1 MSIILGEQRIVPT
14 WIKAL
19 EHLKQNKGRARN
31 VMLELDKP
39 NVVTQQDKV
48 CIGLVDTALRE
59 HCDLSIQTV
68 AGTIFPQ
75 GLYKRAGAA
84 QLKSRFFKVMERAQ
98 KKGTWGTYA
107 MRLMCRPDHNG
118 NPFNPL
124 QRVVDKLKHAAGP
137 GNAFM
142 SNYELSV
149 HGPDDLTMDEP
160 AFCEVP
166 LYSPARDSKV
176 IQNYPCLSHL
186 TFKLVDG
193 AIDLTAIYRSHWY
206 AQRALG
212 NLIGLSH
219 LMDFVAAE
227 SGTKVGRLTCISTD
241 ATLDWPSWGG
251 VTKGKALMA
260 KFA

>member
-1 MSIILGEQRIVPT
+1 MSIILGEHRIVPT

-31 VMLELDKP
+31 VMLELDQP
-39 NVVTQQDKV
+39 NVVTQQDKA
-48 CIGLVDTALRE
+48 CIGLVDVALRQY
-59 HCDLSIQTV
+59 CDGLSVQTV

-84 QLKSRFFKVMERAQ
+84 QLESRFFKVMDRAK

-107 MRLMCRPDHNG
+107 MRLMRRADLKG
-118 NPFNPL
+118 EPFNPL
-124 QRVVDKLKHAAGP
+124 ERVVGKLKHAAGL

-142 SNYELSV
+142 SNYELGV
-149 HGPDDLTMDEP
+149 HAPEDLTLDEP

-166 LYSPARDSKV
+166 LYSPGRDSKV

-193 AIDLTAIYRSHWY
+193 SIDLTAIYRSHWY

-219 LMDFVAAE
+219 LMDFVATE

-241 ATLDWPSWGG
+241 ATLDWHSWGG
-251 VTKGKALMA
+251 ATKGKALIA
-260 KFA
+260 KF

>member
-19 EHLKQNKGRARN
+19 EHLKHNKGRARN
-31 VMLELDKP
+31 VMLELDQP
-39 NVVTQQDKV
+39 DVITQSDKA
-48 CIGLVDTALRE
+48 CIELVDAALRE

-75 GLYKRAGAA
+75 GLYRRAGAA
-84 QLKSRFFKVMERAQ
+84 QLESRFFKVMERAK

-107 MRLMCRPDHNG
+107 MRLMRRPDKNG
-118 NPFNPL
+118 KPFNPL
-124 QRVVDKLKHAAGP
+124 ERVVEKLKHASGP
-137 GNAFM
+137 GNAFA
-142 SNYELSV
+142 SNYELGV
-149 HGPDDLTMDEP
+149 HTPEDLTVDEP
-160 AFCEVP
+160 PFCEVP
-166 LYSPARDSKV
+166 LYSPGRDRNL

-193 AIDLTAIYRSHWY
+193 SIDLTAIYRSHYY

-219 LMDFVAAE
+219 LMDFVATE
-227 SGTKVGRLTCISTD
+227 CGLKVGRLTCVSTD
-241 ATLDWPSWGG
+241 AHLDWENWGG